1 MGPAKVGLERLPDRL
16 LSDGR
21 AARLAFALAW
31 AGGMVDA
38 TGFLTLARLFTA
50 HMSGNSAALG
60 AYLGTGDWAE
70 ALHRL
75 TPIPLFVVGVA
86 IGAALIEA
94 ATRLGIRS
102 SLSVALAAEGL
113 LLLGFRVYGGSTA
126 YLGALPATAT
136 WQLDLLTAF
145 LALAMGIQGAALQRV
160 GGATVHTTYIT
171 GMLTNLAKEVVAYA
185 FWRYDRRQGGN
196 ASAAQGIVPAR
207 PSLFRALLVVGI
219 WCAFVSGAVIGGFA
233 IVHWGL
239 NGVDLPLI
247 VLAAII
253 GTDLRRPIYDA
264 AR

>member
-1 MGPAKVGLERLPDRL
+1 
-16 LSDGR
+16 
-21 AARLAFALAW
+21 
-31 AGGMVDA
+31 
-38 TGFLTLARLFTA
+38 
-50 HMSGNSAALG
+50 
-60 AYLGTGDWAE
+60 
-70 ALHRL
+70 
-75 TPIPLFVVGVA
+75 
-86 IGAALIEA
+86 
-94 ATRLGIRS
+94 
-102 SLSVALAAEGL
+102 
-113 LLLGFRVYGGSTA
+113 
-126 YLGALPATAT
+126 
-136 WQLDLLTAF
+136 LDLLTAF